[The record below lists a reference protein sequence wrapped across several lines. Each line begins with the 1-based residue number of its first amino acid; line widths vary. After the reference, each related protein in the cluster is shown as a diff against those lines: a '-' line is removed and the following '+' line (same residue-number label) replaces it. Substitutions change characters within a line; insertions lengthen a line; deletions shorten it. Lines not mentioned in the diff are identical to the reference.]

1 MKSYVIR
8 LYNWHWRLWRSGQ
21 NLNQEGHFSG
31 TGCAIYS
38 DVIMSMM
45 ASRITCLTI
54 VYSTGYSPHKG
65 PVRRKCFYMMT
76 LSWPVNVSS
85 AKVFAYIRSFMYGFI
100 SLFEMPI
107 NSSLFGNNI
116 IFKQSKR
123 NVEQNENRSKQGQG
137 EVVIYGDFH
146 SGTGK
151 LLYFIH
157 VGYAGDT
164 APYSTLT
171 TCYVSNTVRKYWLQN

>member
-1 MKSYVIR
+1 
-8 LYNWHWRLWRSGQ
+8 
-21 NLNQEGHFSG
+21 
-31 TGCAIYS
+31 
-38 DVIMSMM
+38 MSMM

-54 VYSTGYSPHKG
+54 VYSTGYSGADQRKHQSSVSLAFVRVIHRWPVNSPHKG

-107 NSSLFGNNI
+107 NSSLFGNI
-116 IFKQSKR
+116 IILKQSKR

-146 SGTGK
+146 SRTGK

-157 VGYAGDT
+157 VGYPGDT
-164 APYSTLT
+164 AP
-171 TCYVSNTVRKYWLQN
+171 YVSNTVRKYWLQN